1 MSLREKIKRRF
12 TSKKSSDASDG
23 YPPRRKDIEYYKPH
37 EIPKSKYRG
46 KVDKLHQATLD
57 AYTLEGAF
65 ASARRRASN
74 AFSGTFS
81 PRGTNAQSTAP
92 SAAASASPSTAVSR
106 RPSYAREP
114 SHLSTTS
121 SVPDSP
127 TEDGAARARS
137 KNNSQGSSGSSES
150 ASPSLI
156 TDATDSPQSDGISRI
171 LTANTLSRAEL
182 PLSMSL
188 ELEKTSTAK
197 QEKELQYDSH
207 FSPED
212 LERAMTQATL
222 RPRRGTV
229 VAMGVVQPGEYA

>member
-1 MSLREKIKRRF
+1 MTLREKLKRRF
-12 TSKKSSDASDG
+12 TGKKSSDASDG

-57 AYTLEGAF
+57 AYSLEGAF
-65 ASARRRASN
+65 SSARRRASN

-81 PRGTNAQSTAP
+81 PRGTNAQSAAP
-92 SAAASASPSTAVSR
+92 SASPSAAPSTTVSR
-106 RPSYAREP
+106 RPSYSRER

-121 SVPDSP
+121 SVIDEATTDSP
-127 TEDGAARARS
+127 PKS
-137 KNNSQGSSGSSES
+137 KNNSHGSQGSSGSSES
-150 ASPSLI
+150 VSPSLI
-156 TDATDSPQSDGISRI
+156 TDVTDSPQSDGISRV
-171 LTANTLSRAEL
+171 LTANTLSLAEL
-182 PLSMSL
+182 S
-188 ELEKTSTAK
+188 LEKTTTAK
-197 QEKELQYDSH
+197 PAPDLQYDSH

-229 VAMGVVQPGEYA
+229 IAPVIIQPESYST